1 MSFFPTLIQKIWQKT
16 RIFMYVKTVDY
27 FHRNIFT
34 GNIMPVRHIKMEE
47 KNMTS
52 FLPKKSQSCL
62 SYQLD
67 VKNLFFYISLQ
78 NK

>member
-47 KNMTS
+47 KT
-52 FLPKKSQSCL
+52 
-62 SYQLD
+62 
-67 VKNLFFYISLQ
+67 
-78 NK
+78 